1 MAKGTTGKAFKQEIK
16 QALPEQQEILREIG
30 KQKAEVEKIKQTYDK
45 LNQSLQNATAHSSA
59 HYKVQQKINDLLKE
73 YGDKNDT
80 ATKKVSNLLENLE
93 SISYEYNEQKK
104 KIKSL
109 KSEMTDYID
118 KWGELEGL
126 QVSITNQYGRQS
138 VQAKSLDAVV
148 EKTKAQ
154 YNGITSI
161 LNSNAEIQGHQKEV
175 ILQALDTY
183 KNFPVV
189 LNGLEKQLKRNE
201 ITAEGFQDSIIRT
214 EQGFQD
220 LINQMDEMIP
230 GVKEIK
236 SLLEELPGIMQ
247 KNAAAAAAMK
257 KQFEG
262 IDALGEIGGF
272 ALGGIA
278 GGSGIVS
285 NTAQASKDLISG
297 TDLKTLTLVGLGIA
311 IAEFNAQLNGTSL
324 AAANA
329 INAIDMAVLDN
340 ALVQRQIL
348 IELANEL
355 PTKKAMIEFKYQ
367 LEGLTNEFEKSS
379 KTALFG
385 AALGE
390 MPYATDQMQLAG
402 IGAESV
408 VSAMNDLSKTAN
420 MGIFPQLAAN
430 AAVFAKKMGISTSEL
445 GTQIGLYRQLN
456 KVGGAQAMTGVQ
468 ASISTGNINP
478 TTFTSDMADASKLAM
493 FYNIKSYEALTKQ
506 VKAVRM
512 MGSSFA
518 EIAEDGKNMV
528 LNYKDSIKSEMQLS
542 AMLGE
547 RVDLSEVRALIAA
560 NDIEGAQRAFNATG
574 LADKARAQGIFSTD
588 MLQKAVGSAIQMGA
602 LAPKYQSGQSVNTP
616 SNAAFLDTFKNAEAT
631 FNIKSAILQVKQMG
645 EMSEFDLNKLI
656 LEKTDVGAQGI
667 EAAKITQDAI
677 NFGRTV
683 VAKGSE
689 LVNTMFLSKTTGIQ
703 NNPFGTPTDNVKN
716 ANPKVTNSGTDT
728 IKPYTG
734 PDVLGDLYGPQK
746 TNSPTIQS
754 GKGIDYVAKAQMQ
767 GQRVIT
773 DNLPA
778 QTKVMQNTDLKLK
791 ELNTKSET
799 SIQLLKSLRDL
810 TAIMMD
816 PDRAKNFNV
825 QLNMD
830 GKQIHNVLIRN
841 TENLKGTTKGGVTF
855 ATK

>member
-1 MAKGTTGKAFKQEIK
+1 MAKGTTGKAFKQEAR
-16 QALPEQQEILREIG
+16 QALPEQQEILRDLG

-45 LNQSLQNATAHSSA
+45 LNQSLKTSQGNYNAIYTIN
-59 HYKVQQKINDLLKE
+59 KKIADLLIQ
-73 YGDKNDT
+73 YDGD
-80 ATKKVSNLLENLE
+80 VENLLDNLQDV
-93 SISYEYNEQKK
+93 NGAFDDQKK
-104 KIKSL
+104 KIKAL
-109 KSEMTDYID
+109 KSELTDYVD
-118 KWGELEGL
+118 NFGELEGL
-126 QVSITNQYGRQS
+126 QASITNEYGRQS
-138 VQAKSLDAVV
+138 VQAKSLEAIVD
-148 EKTKAQ
+148 KTKAQ

-161 LNSNAEIQGHQKEV
+161 LNGNADIQGHQRDV

-201 ITAEGFQDSIIRT
+201 ITSEGFQDSIIRT

-236 SLLEELPGIMQ
+236 TLLESLPGIMQ
-247 KNAAAAAAMK
+247 KNAIAAAAMK

-262 IDALGEIGGF
+262 IDAAGEVAGFFGG
-272 ALGGIA
+272 GVA
-278 GGSGIVS
+278 GGSGLIT
-285 NTAQASKDLISG
+285 NGAQMTKDLISG
-297 TDLKTLTLVGLGIA
+297 TDLKTLTLVGLGIGA
-311 IAEFNAQLNGTSL
+311 AELVAQLNGTQL
-324 AAANA
+324 ALAKADNA
-329 INAIDMAVLDN
+329 IES
-340 ALVQRQIL
+340 ALLETALKIQEAKIQKANFLPDEKEL
-348 IELANEL
+348 IKFN
-355 PTKKAMIEFKYQ
+355 YQ
-367 LEGLTNEFEKSS
+367 LQNLTAEFDKTS
-379 KTALFG
+379 KTSLFG

-456 KVGGAQAMTGVQ
+456 KVGSGQAMARVQ
-468 ASISTGNINP
+468 ASISTGAIDP
-478 TTFTSDMADASKLAM
+478 TTFSSDMADASKMAM

-574 LADKARAQGIFSTD
+574 LADKARGNIFTAD
-588 MLQKAVGSAIQMGA
+588 LLQKTVGSAIQMAG
-602 LAPKYQSGQSVNTP
+602 LAAKYQPGQKVNAP
-616 SNAAFLDTFKNAEAT
+616 SNAEFLEANKQAQQAL
-631 FNIKSAILQVKQMG
+631 NIKSAYIAIDEAIDMSIFGLKEQEKILGDREYNRLTAKQIQQDAQN
-645 EMSEFDLNKLI
+645 FLKL
-656 LEKTDVGAQGI
+656 Q
-667 EAAKITQDAI
+667 AAKGLELFDGYMGVGNAPNGQLRMNAYDKLDKVNDTPTI
-677 NFGRTV
+677 NP
-683 VAKGSE
+683 
-689 LVNTMFLSKTTGIQ
+689 NLSKYGYDPTGKT
-703 NNPFGTPTDNVKN
+703 TPT
-716 ANPKVTNSGTDT
+716 PT
-728 IKPYTG
+728 IKN
-734 PDVLGDLYGPQK
+734 
-746 TNSPTIQS
+746 NSIVPST
-754 GKGIDYVAKAQMQ
+754 GKGIDYLSRMPNKQQEVINMAKTQDA
-767 GQRVIT
+767 
-773 DNLPA
+773 
-778 QTKVMQNTDLKLK
+778 KLK
-791 ELNTKSET
+791 ELNSKSET

-816 PDRAKNFNV
+816 PERAKDFNV

-830 GKQIHNVLIRN
+830 GKQIHNVLIRS
-841 TENLKGTTKGGVTF
+841 TEKLEGTQRGGGVSF

>member
-16 QALPEQQEILREIG
+16 QALPEQQEILRDLG

-59 HYKVQQKINDLLKE
+59 HYKVQQKIN
-73 YGDKNDT
+73 
-80 ATKKVSNLLENLE
+80 NLLRQYDGDVKNLLDNLE
-93 SISYEYNEQKK
+93 DVNGAFEDQKK

-109 KSEMTDYID
+109 KSELTDYVD
-118 KWGELEGL
+118 SWGELEGL
-126 QVSITNQYGRQS
+126 QASITNEYGRQS
-138 VQAKSLDAVV
+138 VQAKSLEAIVD
-148 EKTKAQ
+148 KTKAQ

-161 LNSNAEIQGHQKEV
+161 LNSNTDIQGHQRDV
-175 ILQALDTY
+175 IIQALDTY

-257 KQFEG
+257 KQFG
-262 IDALGEIGGF
+262 KIDAMGEVAGFFGGGV
-272 ALGGIA
+272 AGA
-278 GGSGIVS
+278 GGVINSSAEITKG
-285 NTAQASKDLISG
+285 LISG
-297 TDLKTLTLVGLGIA
+297 TDLKTLTLVGLGIGA
-311 IAEFNAQLNGTSL
+311 AELAAQLRGTEL
-324 AAANA
+324 AMAKADNA
-329 INAIDMAVLDN
+329 IESLKIET
-340 ALVQRQIL
+340 ALKLQEAKIQKANFLPDEKEL
-348 IELANEL
+348 I
-355 PTKKAMIEFKYQ
+355 KFKYQ
-367 LEGLTNEFEKSS
+367 LQGLSAEFD
-379 KTALFG
+379 KTAKTSLFG
-385 AALGE
+385 TALGE

-456 KVGGAQAMTGVQ
+456 KVGGGQAMTGVQ
-468 ASISTGNINP
+468 ASISAGAIDP
-478 TTFTSDMADASKLAM
+478 TTFSSDMADAAKLAM

-574 LADKARAQGIFSTD
+574 LAEKAKAQGLFTTD
-588 MLQKAVGSAIQMGA
+588 MLQKAVGSAIQMGG
-602 LAPKYQSGQSVNTP
+602 LAAKYQTGQSINAP
-616 SNAAFLDTFKNAEAT
+616 SNAGFLAANKEAQQA
-631 FNIKSAILQVKQMG
+631 FNIKTAYIGIDEAVDMSIFGLKETTLQRGDFEAIKIAGQL
-645 EMSEFDLNKLI
+645 
-656 LEKTDVGAQGI
+656 
-667 EAAKITQDAI
+667 ITQDAQNLIKEQAAKGLSILSIGANDANTI
-677 NFGRTV
+677 NQYG
-683 VAKGSE
+683 VAKQNDVMKTNPNLAKYGYS
-689 LVNTMFLSKTTGIQ
+689 NTQDNTT
-703 NNPFGTPTDNVKN
+703 TKY
-716 ANPKVTNSGTDT
+716 S
-728 IKPYTG
+728 G

-746 TNSPTIQS
+746 TISPTMQS
-754 GKGIDYVAKAQMQ
+754 GKGIDYLAKTQIQ
-767 GQRVIT
+767 GQRVLT

-778 QTKVMQNTDLKLK
+778 QTKIMQTTDLKLK

-816 PDRAKNFNV
+816 PDRAKDFNV

>member
-16 QALPEQQEILREIG
+16 QALPEQQEILRDLS

-59 HYKVQQKINDLLKE
+59 HYKVQQKINDLLRQ
-73 YGDKNDT
+73 YDGDVK
-80 ATKKVSNLLENLE
+80 NLLDNLE
-93 SISYEYNEQKK
+93 DVNGAFEDQKK
-104 KIKSL
+104 KIKAL
-109 KSEMTDYID
+109 KSELTDYVD
-118 KWGELEGL
+118 NFGELEGL
-126 QVSITNQYGRQS
+126 QASITNQYGRQS
-138 VQAKSLDAVV
+138 VQAKSLEAIVD
-148 EKTKAQ
+148 KTKAQ

-161 LNSNAEIQGHQKEV
+161 LNGNADIQGHQRDV

-445 GTQIGLYRQLN
+445 GTQIGLYRRLN
-456 KVGGAQAMTGVQ
+456 KVGGAQAMAGVQ
-468 ASISTGNINP
+468 SSISTGTIDP
-478 TTFTSDMADASKLAM
+478 TTFSADMADASKLAA

-506 VKAVRM
+506 VKALRM

-528 LNYKDSIKSEMQLS
+528 LNYKDSIKGEMQLS

-547 RVDLSEVRALIAA
+547 RVDLSEVRALLAA
-560 NDIEGAQRAFNATG
+560 KDFAGAQKAFNATG
-574 LADKARAQGIFSTD
+574 LAEKASGNMFTAD
-588 MLQKAVGSAIQMGA
+588 LLQKIVGSSIQAGG
-602 LAPKYQSGQSVNTP
+602 LAPKYEGGQSVNTP

-716 ANPKVTNSGTDT
+716 ANPKVTNSGPDT

-816 PDRAKNFNV
+816 PDRAKDFNV

>member
-1 MAKGTTGKAFKQEIK
+1 MAKGTTGKAFKQEAR
-16 QALPEQQEILREIG
+16 QALPEQQEILRDLG
-30 KQKAEVEKIKQTYDK
+30 KQKAEVEKIKQSYDK
-45 LNQSLQNATAHSSA
+45 LNDSLRNTTANSSA
-59 HYKVQQKINDLLKE
+59 HYKVQQKINDLLRQ
-73 YGDKNDT
+73 YDGDVK
-80 ATKKVSNLLENLE
+80 NLLHNLE
-93 SISYEYNEQKK
+93 DVNGAFDDQKK
-104 KIKSL
+104 KIKAL
-109 KSEMTDYID
+109 KSELTDYVD
-118 KWGELEGL
+118 NFGELEGL
-126 QVSITNQYGRQS
+126 QASITNQYGRQS
-138 VQAKSLDAVV
+138 VQAKSLEAIVD
-148 EKTKAQ
+148 KTKAQ

-161 LNSNAEIQGHQKEV
+161 LNSNADIQGHQRDV

-220 LINQMDEMIP
+220 LINQLDEMIP
-230 GVKEIK
+230 GIGEIK
-236 SLLEELPGIMQ
+236 ALLESLPGIMQ
-247 KNAAAAAAMK
+247 KNAIAAAAMK

-262 IDALGEIGGF
+262 IDAAGEVAGFFGG
-272 ALGGIA
+272 GVA
-278 GGSGIVS
+278 GGSGLIT
-285 NTAQASKDLISG
+285 NGAQMTKDLISG
-297 TDLKTLTLVGLGIA
+297 TDLKTLTLVGLGIGA
-311 IAEFNAQLNGTSL
+311 AELVAQLNGTQL
-324 AAANA
+324 ALAKAYNA
-329 INAIDMAVLDN
+329 IES
-340 ALVQRQIL
+340 ALLETALKIQEAKIQKANFLPDEKEL
-348 IELANEL
+348 IKFN
-355 PTKKAMIEFKYQ
+355 YQ
-367 LEGLTNEFEKSS
+367 LQNLTAEFDKTS
-379 KTALFG
+379 KTSLFG

-408 VSAMNDLSKTAN
+408 VSALNDLSKTAN

-456 KVGGAQAMTGVQ
+456 KVGGGQANRQVQ
-468 ASISTGNINP
+468 ASISTGAIDP
-478 TTFTSDMADASKLAM
+478 TTFSSDMADASKLAM

-574 LADKARAQGIFSTD
+574 LADKARGNIFTAD
-588 MLQKAVGSAIQMGA
+588 LLQKTVGSAIQMGG
-602 LAPKYQSGQSVNTP
+602 LAAKYQPGQKVNAP
-616 SNAAFLDTFKNAEAT
+616 SNAEFLEANKQAQQAL
-631 FNIKSAILQVKQMG
+631 NIKSAYIAIDEAIDMSIFGLKEQEKILGDREYNRLTAKQIQQDAQN
-645 EMSEFDLNKLI
+645 FLKL
-656 LEKTDVGAQGI
+656 Q
-667 EAAKITQDAI
+667 AAKGLELFDGYMGVGRAPNGQLRMNAYDKLDKVNDTPTI
-677 NFGRTV
+677 NP
-683 VAKGSE
+683 
-689 LVNTMFLSKTTGIQ
+689 NLSKYGYDPTGKT
-703 NNPFGTPTDNVKN
+703 TPT
-716 ANPKVTNSGTDT
+716 PTPT
-728 IKPYTG
+728 IKNNSI
-734 PDVLGDLYGPQK
+734 VLS
-746 TNSPTIQS
+746 T
-754 GKGIDYVAKAQMQ
+754 GKGIDYLSRMPDKQQEVINLGKMQ
-767 GQRVIT
+767 
-773 DNLPA
+773 DA
-778 QTKVMQNTDLKLK
+778 KLK
-791 ELNTKSET
+791 ELNSKNET

-816 PDRAKNFNV
+816 PDRAKDFNV